1 VEAELTR
8 ISKVYPKDFE
18 TFVKVRRQH
27 ICENGKWIDAVFERK
42 DYIDMDF
49 KENRWV
55 RVR

>member
-1 VEAELTR
+1 MTR

-42 DYIDMDF
+42 DYIDMDY